1 MVDTIFTPKEQEI
14 FNLILRCATRDEVF
28 KLANTT
34 AKYFDVCL
42 NGIYNK
48 TDKYVKYRTQRGK
61 FNELQGFL
69 KQNPTFL
76 TPFIPLAESGATLDD
91 AVISAK
97 IKRAIENVR
106 EELLLQADEID
117 NQLKA
122 LCRLESKLLDTAPK
136 TEQSKTEDAA
146 EC

>member
-1 MVDTIFTPKEQEI
+1 MKE
-14 FNLILRCATRDEVF
+14 
-28 KLANTT
+28 KLEKIINH
-34 AKYFDVCL
+34 Y
-42 NGIYNK
+42 GYNHQK
-48 TDKYVKYRTQRGK
+48 IKLV
-61 FNELQGFL
+61 E
-69 KQNPTFL
+69 
-76 TPFIPLAESGATLDD
+76 EC
-91 AVISAK
+91 AK

-136 TEQSKTEDAA
+136 TEQNKTEDAA

>member
-1 MVDTIFTPKEQEI
+1 MADINFTPKEQEI

-28 KLANTT
+28 QLANTT
-34 AKYFDVCL
+34 TKYFDTCL

-48 TDKYVKYRTQRGK
+48 TDKYVKYRTLRGK
-61 FNELQGFL
+61 FSELQGFL

-91 AVISAK
+91 AVINAK

-106 EELLLQADEID
+106 EELLMQADEID
-117 NQLKA
+117 MQLKA
-122 LCRLESKLLDTAPK
+122 LCRLESKLLDTADKNEQNK
-136 TEQSKTEDAA
+136 TGDAA

>member
-136 TEQSKTEDAA
+136 TEQNKTEDAA

>member
-1 MVDTIFTPKEQEI
+1 MCHAGRGLSTCQHH
-14 FNLILRCATRDEVF
+14 RQ
-28 KLANTT
+28 
-34 AKYFDVCL
+34 YFDTCL

-48 TDKYVKYRTQRGK
+48 TDKFVKYRTQRRK

-76 TPFIPLAESGATLDD
+76 TPFIPLAESEATLDD

-106 EELLLQADEID
+106 EELLLQAGEID
-117 NQLKA
+117 MQLKA
-122 LCRLESKLLDTAPK
+122 LCRLESKLIETAPK